1 MLLELF
7 LLSFIVGFITIWFS
21 IPSSTDTIVIFET
34 EEELYSLCWEGLRKG
49 EQ

>member
-7 LLSFIVGFITIWFS
+7 LLSFILGFIAIWLS
-21 IPSSTDTIVIFET
+21 IPSSTDTVIIFET

-49 EQ
+49 QQ

>member
-21 IPSSTDTIVIFET
+21 TPSSTDTVVIFET
-34 EEELYSLCWEGLRKG
+34 EEDGWAALVKQLK
-49 EQ
+49 